1 MRVVESVIEPGAPE
15 LYSHE
20 PLGHRGAQRAQRQN
34 HGVLS
39 FFIPADAGCAE
50 VRRRMHMPVILWL
63 WNLFARLARL
73 NRKGEEN

>member
-1 MRVVESVIEPGAPE
+1 MRVVESVIGPGVPE
-15 LYSHE
+15 LYSHG
-20 PLGHRGAQRAQRQN
+20 PPGDRCAQRARRQN

-39 FFIPADAGCAE
+39 FFIPADAALA
-50 VRRRMHMPVILWL
+50 VRGRMHMPVILWL